1 MSNQQDA
8 PVRRMLRRVA
18 APRTL
23 ARMGVV
29 LDELDVGLVAIDH
42 GRESAHVNESASAM
56 LGIPAGVATAA
67 ECAAVV
73 RKLAGRAINTEDT
86 ERVAAALEAGSDV
99 DINVTWVFSQPPTHL
114 GVVSKPAPW
123 LNGRIWAF
131 TDNSSMAE
139 ATASADR
146 ANAML
151 RASSDA
157 MFDPQVLLE
166 GVWRDDVVV
175 DLIYRD
181 VNKATCEYLDRSRSE
196 LLGHS
201 LLESLPTIGGVLLAH
216 YTSEK
221 RSEPLILDAFPH
233 HHEDHDNDDTYS
245 YFDVRANRVQ
255 PGWIALTWRD
265 VTDRFEL
272 TQRIARS
279 EQRLKSELDSAAD
292 YVASILP
299 EDLDGE
305 VRVSSRYVPSRH
317 LGGDSYDY
325 QWIDG
330 DHLVVYL
337 VDVSGHGVGPAM
349 MSVSVHNLLR
359 SGTFDKEVL
368 MQPGAVLSE
377 LNRLF
382 QMDRQAGNYFTI
394 WYGVYQASTRM
405 LRFASGGHPPA
416 LVFTGDELV
425 AELTTDSLPV
435 GILEVT
441 EFSTGSYLVPPDADL
456 LLYSDGAFELSLP
469 DGGYWTL
476 AGFVEVCARAAET
489 PDWTL
494 DTLLADLL
502 RITGSDYF
510 EDDCTLVRLNIPG

>member
-56 LGIPAGVATAA
+56 LGIPAGLATAA

-86 ERVAAALEAGSDV
+86 ERVAAALEAGSAV

-181 VNKATCEYLDRSRSE
+181 VNKATCEYLDRS
-196 LLGHS
+196 
-201 LLESLPTIGGVLLAH
+201 
-216 YTSEK
+216 
-221 RSEPLILDAFPH
+221 
-233 HHEDHDNDDTYS
+233 
-245 YFDVRANRVQ
+245 
-255 PGWIALTWRD
+255 
-265 VTDRFEL
+265 
-272 TQRIARS
+272 
-279 EQRLKSELDSAAD
+279 
-292 YVASILP
+292 
-299 EDLDGE
+299 
-305 VRVSSRYVPSRH
+305 
-317 LGGDSYDY
+317 
-325 QWIDG
+325 
-330 DHLVVYL
+330 
-337 VDVSGHGVGPAM
+337 
-349 MSVSVHNLLR
+349 
-359 SGTFDKEVL
+359 
-368 MQPGAVLSE
+368 
-377 LNRLF
+377 
-382 QMDRQAGNYFTI
+382 
-394 WYGVYQASTRM
+394 
-405 LRFASGGHPPA
+405 
-416 LVFTGDELV
+416 
-425 AELTTDSLPV
+425 
-435 GILEVT
+435 
-441 EFSTGSYLVPPDADL
+441 
-456 LLYSDGAFELSLP
+456 
-469 DGGYWTL
+469 
-476 AGFVEVCARAAET
+476 
-489 PDWTL
+489 
-494 DTLLADLL
+494 
-502 RITGSDYF
+502 
-510 EDDCTLVRLNIPG
+510 